1 MSRGRDKSSPR
12 YGVVAAALVGS
23 VACAAACSGKPPPG
37 FAPDPALVQRIS
49 EIRMHTDGD
58 WVCPG
63 NTIRVSYDAVLDD
76 GSVIPFAA
84 KYDKNHPP
92 ALHVVFLRR
101 TSPEAAARQDGG
113 WDTNSDPVVS
123 ATTGFR
129 LNAFILARPAINVS
143 RVVFPEYSCMRHAFS
158 FVGGGG
164 KVGLAG
170 ESGPDVEVRLN
181 VLSSPYYEKLL
192 VAGVRVGYAPTA
204 YVFAD
209 ADRVPPADWLIV
221 ESRGGPGGRGVNGA
235 AGAKGANGTDGCP
248 AGTGG
253 AGGRGGN
260 GGAGGPGGPGGRVTV
275 MVPSSQPLLAGML
288 EAHSSGGV
296 GGRGGGPGKGG
307 PGGDGGRGVAGTRR
321 CASGQQGP
329 AGEDGV
335 AGPRGPEGSP
345 GPRAQIVTVPVSEVF
360 VDPRLGPLV
369 DYQQSRRR

>member
-1 MSRGRDKSSPR
+1 M
-12 YGVVAAALVGS
+12 VVAAALVGS
-23 VACAAACSGKPPPG
+23 VACAAACSSKPPPD

-49 EIRMHTDGD
+49 EIRMYTDGD

-63 NTIRVSYDAVLDD
+63 NTIHASYDAVLDD

-129 LNAFILARPAINVS
+129 LNAFLLTKPAINVS
-143 RVVFPEYSCMRHAFS
+143 RMVSPEYSCMRHAFS

-170 ESGPDVEVRLN
+170 ESGPDAEVRLN
-181 VLSSPYYEKLL
+181 VLSSPFYEKLL

-209 ADRVPPADWLIV
+209 AGRVPPADWLIV
-221 ESRGGPGGRGVNGA
+221 ESRGGPGGRGVNGGQ
-235 AGAKGANGTDGCP
+235 GAKGAQGTDGCP

-260 GGAGGPGGPGGRVTV
+260 GGAGGPGGLGGRVTV
-275 MVPSSQPLLAGML
+275 MVPSSQPLLAGMV

-296 GGRGGGPGKGG
+296 GGRRGGPGKGG
-307 PGGDGGRGVAGTRR
+307 PGGDGGGGIAGTRR

-329 AGEDGV
+329 AGEDGA
-335 AGPRGPEGSP
+335 AGPPGPEGSP
-345 GPRAQIVTVPVSEVF
+345 GPRAQIVTVPASEVF